1 MAYDEAL
8 AARIRDILGGAEGVA
23 EKKMFGGIAFLING
37 NMACGVNR
45 DDMIVRLEPE
55 QTDAALAEPHVRL
68 FDMTGRPM
76 KGWVVVGPAGVA
88 DDADLRSWV
97 GRGADFAR
105 SLPAK

>member
-23 EKKMFGGIAFLING
+23 ERKMFGGIAFLING